1 MNSPTQNIISGG
13 EFLIR
18 EVQPQDV
25 FTPEEF
31 GEEQQMMAAATTDFI
46 DKEVWPQKPR
56 FEKKDYALTLEL
68 MKKAGELGLL
78 GITVPQEYG
87 GLGMGFN
94 TGMLVCDRISGAT
107 GSLSTAYGAHTG
119 IGTLPILLYGNEAQK
134 AKYLPKLATGEF
146 MGAYC
151 LTEPG
156 AGSDANSGRTKA
168 ELTPDGKHYKI
179 NGQKMWISNAGFAD
193 VFIVF
198 ARIEQDKYIT
208 GFIVDKDT
216 PGMTLGEEEH
226 KLGIRASST
235 RQVFFNDMLIPV
247 ENLLG
252 ERSGGF
258 KIAMNALNVG
268 RIKLAAAVLDANRRA
283 ISGSVQYA
291 VERKQFGK
299 SIASFGAIQHKLAE
313 MVARTWVSE
322 SAIYR
327 AGQDIENAIARLEAE
342 GVDPQ
347 EAKLRGVEEYAIECC
362 LLKVHASEVST
373 YVVDEG
379 VQIFGGM
386 GYSEDTPMESA
397 LRDVRITRIYE
408 GTNEINRMHAV
419 AMLLKKAL
427 KGELDLLTPAMAVAN
442 DLMGIPSFETPDYS
456 VFMAEEM
463 EMIGKMKKAILMVA
477 GKAVEKF
484 GLNLEEEQE
493 VIMQVADMLIEVYV
507 AESAVLRSVKI
518 HQNQGA
524 EVAAIPAAMTT
535 LYLHEAVEKLGQA
548 GREAINAF
556 AEGDELR
563 ILHMGLRRF
572 TKWQNPVN
580 AKALR
585 RTIAAHTIEQGKY
598 PF

>member
-1 MNSPTQNIISGG
+1 MENSTANSIKGG

-18 EVQPQDV
+18 EVAPEDI

-31 GEEQQMMAAATTDFI
+31 GEEQQMMVAATSEFI
-46 DKEVWPQKPR
+46 DKEVWPNKPR
-56 FEKKDYALTLEL
+56 FEKKDYDLTLEL

-134 AKYLPKLATGEF
+134 AKYLPKLASGEWI
-146 MGAYC
+146 GAYC

-179 NGQKMWISNAGFAD
+179 NGQKMWISNAGYAD

-208 GFIVDKDT
+208 GFIVDKGT
-216 PGMTLGEEEH
+216 EGLTMGEEEH

-235 RQVFFNDMLIPV
+235 RQVFFNDMLVPV

-283 ISGSVQYA
+283 IGGSVQYA
-291 VERKQFGK
+291 LERKQFGK
-299 SIASFGAIQHKLAE
+299 SIADFGAIKHKIAE
-313 MVARTWVSE
+313 MVAQTWVSE

-342 GVDPQ
+342 GVDSQ
-347 EAKLRGVEEYAIECC
+347 EAKLKGVEEYAIECC

-373 YVVDEG
+373 FVVDEG
-379 VQIFGGM
+379 IQIFGGM

-397 LRDVRITRIYE
+397 YRDVRITRIYE

-427 KGELDLLTPAMAVAN
+427 KGELDLMTPAMAVAN
-442 DLMGIPSFETPDYS
+442 DLMGIPSFDTPDYS
-456 VFMAEEM
+456 AFMAEES

-493 VIMQVADMLIEVYV
+493 VIMQVADMLTEVYV
-507 AESAVLRSVKI
+507 AESAVLRAQKMK
-518 HQNQGA
+518 
-524 EVAAIPAAMTT
+524 AAGHAHTDIAASMTR
-535 LYLHEAVEKLGQA
+535 LYLHRAVEKLGVA

-556 AEGDELR
+556 AEGDEMR

-580 AKALR
+580 AKELR
-585 RTIAAHTIEQGKY
+585 REIAQFTISAGTY